1 MLEQHFK
8 KLQSWNYDVKLY
20 GKYDVQHLGPLM
32 AINQPMNPQPFTR
45 IYSHTDDHLPAYVIA
60 MTPMFLVSKRS
71 IVQCCSYPVVD
82 CKIPKLC
89 TSMLSKLRGC
99 MTRPG

>member
-8 KLQSWNYDVKLY
+8 KLQRWNYDVKLY
-20 GKYDVQHLGPLM
+20 GKNDVQHLGPLM

-60 MTPMFLVSKRS
+60 VTPMFLVSKRS
-71 IVQCCSYPVVD
+71 IFQCC
-82 CKIPKLC
+82 
-89 TSMLSKLRGC
+89 LSRC
-99 MTRPG
+99 